1 MKEPKDAVILIVDD
15 EEDLREAIA
24 FDFRRKKYQVLLAA
38 SGNEAFKLIE
48 KTQVDVVI
56 SDVRMPDGDGI
67 SLLERIKTRDPWIP
81 VVMLITGFADISLE
95 EAYDKGADVVFSKPF
110 ERNALFGAVSRA
122 LFSFDEKHGRAEG
135 RVEAEISIGLKF
147 LKSGH
152 QLQTK
157 TFNIGRGGIFVV
169 LPEGIMPEVGE
180 QAQFLLEYGLHPFDV
195 EGRGLV
201 RWVRRA
207 GQSGLPG
214 GCGMEFEWLTPNS
227 IRHVVELIN
236 EVKTKAFIPRK

>member
-135 RVEAEISIGLKF
+135 RVEAE
-147 LKSGH
+147 
-152 QLQTK
+152 
-157 TFNIGRGGIFVV
+157 
-169 LPEGIMPEVGE
+169 
-180 QAQFLLEYGLHPFDV
+180 
-195 EGRGLV
+195 
-201 RWVRRA
+201 
-207 GQSGLPG
+207 
-214 GCGMEFEWLTPNS
+214 
-227 IRHVVELIN
+227 
-236 EVKTKAFIPRK
+236 